1 MSGRTAQ
8 RPRTAAARRTALLLT
23 LLLAAVPAWQSA
35 ATAADEGTS
44 PPTQTLAQQMQPKEG
59 VAYVAYYAYVKHR
72 KPDKTELAPCP
83 EIPVGGSP
91 AAGEYLMQIVL
102 VPSADEFT
110 KTPYAALKTHWG
122 AIRAGLT
129 YVEKDGTT
137 KIQQRDPMVEPVADS
152 LSNWNL
158 KLGPD
163 ENIWGRDAKD
173 AHNLQSHALPFLMPL
188 VTKVGG
194 GSVDDSKEA
203 QEVALLRALCG
214 ENGIKVVDQANV
226 GEVELYRLHRL
237 LEAEGDQITALNALP
252 WLRVFLDPGADPAAE
267 APDLGGLLALTQ
279 KDGGFVRSKYLK
291 EAPSAAHALLFQE
304 FRREA
309 QAKVTN
315 PPAEPVPMPSEK
327 EQEDIVAAAAESAC
341 TGLAGTDKFEDCWK
355 TTVAPGVWSKRES
368 AGCNDKPDPKACLT
382 AWAATAA
389 ATEFA
394 AYRAAPEAAKEAASK
409 EQGDD
414 EAQGRPRRASTMW
427 LLPIA
432 LALLALLVWR
442 LDQRRTAAERKPR
455 TADPDGHLDPGSA
468 DRARR
473 SWRSVVIDWLDR
485 KDEEGAENPA
495 ARGAYKRA
503 QTDPPGAAGSP
514 AGAGGGT
521 PFDGIAGDTAPAS
534 EQATRLDGLERQ
546 ITHVA
551 EELAKLSAR
560 LDRLRDETFSAKP
573 GAASD
578 AAFEAAVAAAVKRE
592 TETLRSEF
600 DSTADDLRTAINQTK
615 QEAKQWTGIQ
625 KRVNVL
631 DRLSQT
637 LGEYVQKLNERLK
650 HVESKSPSGGSAPRA
665 PTKPEFDDPL
675 HTRDDPLAHANR
687 DTAPAPDAH
696 PSNAPRADSQPPP
709 STPPAQQ
716 HGNADADS
724 IARERLKSKLE
735 TLDVFSERGW
745 DRLWAGFDKARPQDF
760 LDDLVTSYLPENL
773 GERVYEVVDDWL
785 AETFDGR
792 ASLIR
797 PRPGASLLHAEHR
810 SISTVPRDKGA
821 FNVVSSLVRAGV
833 KYDGQVVREAV
844 VIRVA

>member
-23 LLLAAVPAWQSA
+23 LLLAAVPAGQSA
-35 ATAADEGTS
+35 AQDAPIAAGEGT
-44 PPTQTLAQQMQPKEG
+44 PPPSQTLARQMQPEKG
-59 VAYVAYYAYVKHR
+59 VAYYAYVKHR
-72 KPDKTELAPCP
+72 KPGKSELAPCP
-83 EIPVGGSP
+83 AVPAGGSP

-102 VPSADEFT
+102 VPSEAQLINQ
-110 KTPYAALKTHWG
+110 PYFALPAHWG
-122 AIRAGLT
+122 AIRARLE
-129 YVEKDGTT
+129 YVQSGDTT
-137 KIQQRDPMVEPVADS
+137 KIQQRDPMVEPVAGS
-152 LSNWNL
+152 LSDWTL
-158 KLGPD
+158 KLEPSQ
-163 ENIWGRDAKD
+163 NVWGRNSGG
-173 AHNLQSHALPFLMPL
+173 HNLHSHALPFLMPL
-188 VTKVGG
+188 VTKVGR
-194 GSVDDSKEA
+194 GSGDDAKEA

-214 ENGIKVVDQANV
+214 ENGIKVVDNANL
-226 GEVELYRLHRL
+226 GAAELYRLHRL
-237 LEAEGDQITALNALP
+237 LEAEGDPISALDALP
-252 WLRVFLDPGADPAAE
+252 WLRVFLDPGANPAAKP
-267 APDLGGLLALTQ
+267 PDLAGLLALTQ

-309 QAKVTN
+309 QAKVPN

-341 TGLAGTDKFEDCWK
+341 TGLARTDKFEDCWK
-355 TTVAPGVWSKRES
+355 TTVAPGVWNKRES

-382 AWAATAA
+382 AWAATTAA
-389 ATEFA
+389 AEFD
-394 AYRAAPEAAKEAASK
+394 AYRAAREAAQAAASK
-409 EQGDD
+409 KQGDD
-414 EAQGRPRRASTMW
+414 EAQGKPRLASTMW

-442 LDQRRTAAERKPR
+442 LDQRRTAAERKTR

-495 ARGAYKRA
+495 AGAYKRA

-514 AGAGGGT
+514 AGAGGGA
-521 PFDGIAGDTAPAS
+521 PFDAMAGHTGLAS

-546 ITHVA
+546 IAHVA
-551 EELAKLSAR
+551 DQLAKLNAR
-560 LDRLRDETFSAKP
+560 LDRDEGASANR

-578 AAFEAAVAAAVKRE
+578 AAFQAAVAAAVKRE
-592 TETLRSEF
+592 AETLRSEF
-600 DSTADDLRTAINQTK
+600 GSTADDLRTAISQAK
-615 QEAKQWTGIQ
+615 REAKQWTEVQ
-625 KRVNVL
+625 RRVDVL
-631 DRLSQT
+631 EKLSKT
-637 LGEYVQKLNERLK
+637 LGEYVHKLSKRLP
-650 HVESKSPSGGSAPRA
+650 HAGGKSPSGGSAPRG
-665 PTKPEFDDPL
+665 PTQPELDDLL
-675 HTRDDPLAHANR
+675 HTLDDPLADANR

-696 PSNAPRADSQPPP
+696 ASNAPRADDRLPPP
-709 STPPAQQ
+709 TPPAQQ
-716 HGNADADS
+716 HGNADS
-724 IARERLKSKLE
+724 IAREQLKSRLE

-773 GERVYEVVDDWL
+773 NERVYEVIDDWL

-797 PRPGASLLHAEHR
+797 PRPGASLIQTEHR
-810 SISTVPRDKGA
+810 AIATVPRDKGA